1 MAKLLVINSFG
12 PMASTLLSGLME
24 KFDFTNVPIRKLGL
38 HQYLLG
44 ELSLDSGH
52 MQERL
57 KLSLQSHSSL
67 GLRGGVSVIDRDNQT
82 PCALVDY
89 EKVASQID
97 NINVNNIQELYFQC
111 RKIYC
116 DAVIYKEI
124 TSNQDWQIELT
135 VDIHRHN
142 HKELYQAYQDNFDEV
157 KMIHL
162 HRPFSGWI
170 NSLASQAFVHPEFKN
185 RIKFFPHMRYNDYKL
200 YEEAVAQMDGMHID
214 FDELFDT
221 PIEKLSEEI
230 AAFLNIEP
238 PKCDLR
244 QEEYDMYGKIIP
256 YDKAFARFDDKIC
269 FLNST
274 TRKYLSKLAK
284 NNKIQ
289 RMPYSLFSWLLYI
302 KEMIKYR
309 IKHNNRL

>member
-1 MAKLLVINSFG
+1 MKKLLVINSFG

-44 ELSLDSGH
+44 KLDLNSGY
-52 MQERL
+52 MEERL
-57 KLSLQSHSSL
+57 KLNLKNHSTL
-67 GLRGGVSVIDRDNQT
+67 GLRGGVSVIDRDNQAPT
-82 PCALVDY
+82 ALVDY
-89 EKVASQID
+89 EKVKDQIN
-97 NINVNNIQELYFQC
+97 NINANNIQELYFQC

-135 VDIHRHN
+135 VDIHRYN
-142 HKELYQAYQDNFDEV
+142 HKDLYQAYQDNFDEV

-170 NSLASQAFVHPEFKN
+170 NSLASQAFVHPELKN

-200 YEEAVAQMDGMHID
+200 YEEAVAQMEGMHID

-230 AAFLNIEP
+230 AAFLNIAP

-244 QEEYDMYGKIIP
+244 QEEYDMYGKIVP
-256 YDKAFARFDDKIC
+256 YDKAFTRFDDKIC
-269 FLNST
+269 FLQKKSLNYMD
-274 TRKYLSKLAK
+274 KVAK
-284 NNKIQ
+284 TEQITKFPHNII
-289 RMPYSLFSWLLYI
+289 SWLYYLWSLHI
-302 KEMIKYR
+302 YR
-309 IKHNNRL
+309 RNNT